1 MRIRRFWGIILIFV
15 LVFLCISLGKT
26 WGNNK
31 VEYLNQEDWSE
42 ANWSSKETSYF
53 FDDEKYTEERFRE
66 IVDKT
71 DDNWKNSSITVFP
84 ASVYAKGV
92 DISAATGGSLGIGM
106 NTTTEMTTDIWIDN
120 RTFCPVC
127 QEKGMK
133 SRVYMG
139 TSSTTLVYNPIWYDE
154 DGNMQYQ
161 DTNTTTTNYSCSKG
175 HEWIESY
182 HMGESKITVT
192 KDTEGGSIWAI
203 EDTEEDE
210 LIVIDT
216 TGTSLLVQD
225 ESLLFDLDWYYEA
238 VNTVIFGDNVG
249 KFSWGNGVLEFEG
262 NLTESAEVF
271 FDYLKPMIDSYI
283 EDEKKK
289 IKGVTY
295 KESGNYIAE
304 LEKEIKELKA
314 ESLAI
319 SGIIPNNFF

>member
-1 MRIRRFWGIILIFV
+1 MDKNAE
-15 LVFLCISLGKT
+15 SLH
-26 WGNNK
+26 
-31 VEYLNQEDWSE
+31 
-42 ANWSSKETSYF
+42 
-53 FDDEKYTEERFRE
+53 
-66 IVDKT
+66 
-71 DDNWKNSSITVFP
+71 
-84 ASVYAKGV
+84 AKG
-92 DISAATGGSLGIGM
+92 
-106 NTTTEMTTDIWIDN
+106 
-120 RTFCPVC
+120 